1 MSKLNGAEPMSKT
14 GWTDWQKTYEHG
26 TFVIWPPD
34 AVRAEINPLR
44 ATYSPIAQSYCE
56 THITLTQPLL
66 CPLDTVDW
74 ARLEIIVSSFQS
86 LTIRYGPLRTWS
98 GGRIIYFAIEPQE
111 TILALRQA
119 LHQTGLFNLDLP
131 FTEGFVPHMTV
142 QEGYAEGTPGADVVE
157 PGQGMVV
164 YQELK
169 DRYPGGAFLCL
180 EITYVVPDSR
190 FHFDVVR
197 TLPFSTATGN

>member
-1 MSKLNGAEPMSKT
+1 MPMSKT
-14 GWTDWQKTYEHG
+14 QWVDWQKTYEHG

-34 AVRAEINPLR
+34 AIRAEINPLR
-44 ATYSPIAQSYCE
+44 ARYSPIAHSLCE

-66 CPLDTVDW
+66 RPLDTVDK
-74 ARLEIIVSSFQS
+74 ARLEVIVASFQS
-86 LTIRYGPLRTWS
+86 VTIRYGPLRTWS

-119 LHQTGLFNLDLP
+119 LHRTGLFNLDLP

-142 QEGYAEGTPGADVVE
+142 QEGYAEGTPGADAVE
-157 PGQGMVV
+157 PEQGMAV
-164 YQELK
+164 YNALN
-169 DRYPGGAFLCL
+169 DTLPGGTFLCP
-180 EITYVVPDSR
+180 EIAYIVPDSR

-197 TLPFSTATGN
+197 TLSFSSPVGT